1 MDHPE
6 DIQVGPN
13 PDYGTGIFRRRIR
26 LVSTGIQVQADL
38 EDCNHA
44 FRLTLSHDGEI
55 ITAISAQPI
64 RFPFNTCPDALANL
78 QGFIGCALSASV
90 PEIRQFVRPEQNCTH
105 LYDLATLAL
114 AHAMRNGVARQYDV
128 AIPDEQDGVLSVEVS
143 CDGIPQHSWQIRKR
157 EIIFPQQL
165 AGKPIMKGFYL
176 WATAEFSG
184 DALEAAEVLQRGYFV
199 SHTRRLDLKSS
210 VGRSAFGDRMP
221 EGSCYTYNR
230 GVVEQAFQA
239 TDNVRDFTD
248 TPELLLRFV

>member
-1 MDHPE
+1 MTE

-26 LVSTGIQVQADL
+26 LVSTGNQVQADL

-44 FRLTLSHDGEI
+44 FRLTLLHDGQQVTG
-55 ITAISAQPI
+55 ITAEPI
-64 RFPFNTCPDALANL
+64 RFPFNTCPGALVNL
-78 QGFIGCALSASV
+78 QGFIGCALSASI

-114 AHAMRNGVARQYDV
+114 AHVAHGRTVRQYDV
-128 AIPDEQDGVLSVEVS
+128 AIPDERDGVLPAEVS
-143 CDGIPQHSWQIRKR
+143 CDGLLQHSWQIRQR
-157 EIIFPQQL
+157 EIIFPPHL
-165 AGKPIMKGFYL
+165 AGKPIMKGFYQ
-176 WATAEFSG
+176 WATAEFAG

-210 VGRSAFGDRMP
+210 VGRPAFGDRMP
-221 EGSCYTYNR
+221 EGSCYSYNR
-230 GVVEQAFQA
+230 GVVEHAFQA
-239 TDNVRDFTD
+239 CDNVRDFTD